1 MNIPQLTDKVPMKTR
16 DKHSKIYYRAFDKSC
31 GRDYC
36 ILVVYFMSVFENHG
50 KYAITVAKYC

>member
-1 MNIPQLTDKVPMKTR
+1 MKTR

-50 KYAITVAKYC
+50 KYAINVAKYS